1 MYRLYC
7 HTVYMG
13 TFNTYGEA
21 VAAAAEMGVT
31 TYDIMPA

>member
-1 MYRLYC
+1 MYILYC

-13 TFNTYGEA
+13 TFETYAEA
-21 VAAAAEMGVT
+21 VAAAAEMDVI